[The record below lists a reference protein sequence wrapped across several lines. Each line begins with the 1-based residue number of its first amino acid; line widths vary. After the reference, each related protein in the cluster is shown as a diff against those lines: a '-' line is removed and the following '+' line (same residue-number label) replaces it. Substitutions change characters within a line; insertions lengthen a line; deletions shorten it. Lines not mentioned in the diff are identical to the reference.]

1 MSKVVLPDQRVL
13 VDTPTGVDPIWF
25 EKFTQLAAFANL
37 FSEINFAAMT
47 TGQVLIWNATT
58 KKFSAGAN

>member
-1 MSKVVLPDQRVL
+1 MSKVVLPGQSVL

-25 EKFTQLAAFANL
+25 EKFQELVAFRNL

>member
-1 MSKVVLPDQRVL
+1 VSKVVLPGQQVH
-13 VDTPTGVDPIWF
+13 VDTLTGVDPVWF
-25 EKFTQLAAFANL
+25 EKFAQLTAFVNM
-37 FSEINFAAMT
+37 FSEINFATMT